1 MGNRRLRSIGLE
13 INVWFCFKGLGDDVD
28 DQVQMNIIKR
38 RVFEVQK
45 RGSSCKN
52 VNCFILVLEP
62 ILLY

>member
-28 DQVQMNIIKR
+28 DQVQMNRIKR

-45 RGSSCKN
+45 EGLFMQEC
-52 VNCFILVLEP
+52 
-62 ILLY
+62 